1 MSITSIILL
10 LVVVVAIFVVVAAWL
25 YERASREVSLVRTG
39 LGGRKVVLDGGVIV
53 LPYFHKVSRVNMQT
67 MRLEV
72 MRVGEQALITKD
84 RLRVDVG
91 VEFYVSVEPTE
102 DLIARASQ
110 TLGKRTFDAENLRDL
125 IEGKLVDT
133 LRAVAAQ
140 QTMDELHEGRGA
152 FVKQVKS
159 ALTEEIGR
167 NGLELESVSLTALDQ
182 TPFTA
187 LDENNAF
194 NAVGMRKL
202 AEVIANSKKERATID
217 ADAEVSVRR
226 SAMEAAKRTLQIDL
240 EEQEAQIQQMQTL
253 ESLRAEQM
261 AEIAA
266 SKAQSEV
273 SVNAAKIE
281 MEKSIRNSDILR
293 HEEVTKAEIAQKL
306 AIETAEQQRNITL
319 KKQSMDEAK
328 AEAAASNARSEAVKA
343 AEAIETTKALA
354 AAERGKSLDM
364 IAAEKE
370 GKVHG
375 LRKRMAA
382 ETEADTMLKL
392 AEARLSSAKAD
403 SDAEKVRLSAMAEEM
418 AVNAKHAR
426 AMHEAENIMSPEVI
440 ELTRDKTR
448 LEALPKIVEQMV
460 RPAEKINSIKIHHI
474 TGGALGRSNGSAGNG
489 GENSGDKP
497 PVNHALDSIMD
508 MAVQLPALRK
518 IGEELGVS
526 FEDGMTGVLED
537 TTKKGSTAPLGDK
550 S

>member
-1 MSITSIILL
+1 MSATSIILL
-10 LVVVVAIFVVVAAWL
+10 VIVLVAILVVVAAWL

-72 MRVGEQALITKD
+72 NRHGEQALITKD

-102 DLIARASQ
+102 ESIARASQ
-110 TLGKRTFDAENLRDL
+110 TLGKRTFEADKLRDL

-133 LRAVAAQ
+133 LRSVAAQ
-140 QTMDELHEGRGA
+140 QTMDELHEARGA
-152 FVKQVKS
+152 FVKEVKS
-159 ALTEEIGR
+159 ALTEEIRR

-240 EEQEAQIQQMQTL
+240 EEQEAQIEQVKTL
-253 ESLRAEQM
+253 ESLRATQL

-266 SKAQSEV
+266 SKAESEIAA
-273 SVNAAKIE
+273 NAAKIE
-281 MEKSIRNSDILR
+281 MEKSIRASDIQR
-293 HEEVTKAEIAQKL
+293 EEEISKAEIAQRL
-306 AIETAEQQRNITL
+306 AVETAEQQRNITL
-319 KKQSMDEAK
+319 RKQSMDEAK
-328 AEAAASNARSEAVKA
+328 AEAAASGARAEAVKA
-343 AEAIETTKALA
+343 AEYVETAKAIA
-354 AAERGKSLDM
+354 AAERGKSLDL
-364 IAAEKE
+364 INAEKE
-370 GKVHG
+370 SQVHG
-375 LRKRMAA
+375 LRKQHASD
-382 ETEADTMLKL
+382 TEADTMVKL
-392 AEARLSSAKAD
+392 AGARLKAAQSD
-403 SDAEKVRLSAMAEEM
+403 ADAEKVRLSATAEEM
-418 AVNAKHAR
+418 AMKAENAR
-426 AMHEAENIMSPEVI
+426 AMNEAENAMSTEVI
-440 ELTRDKTR
+440 DLARDKAR

-460 RPAEKINSIKIHHI
+460 RPAEKIDSIKIHHI
-474 TGGALGRSNGSAGNG
+474 TGGALDRSGSSGGG
-489 GENSGDKP
+489 GERGNAKP
-497 PVNHALDSIMD
+497 PVNQALDSIMD

-518 IGEELGVS
+518 IGEDLGVS
-526 FEDGMTGVLED
+526 FEDGMSGVVD
-537 TTKKGSTAPLGDK
+537 GDRK
-550 S
+550 PSQDETS

>member
-1 MSITSIILL
+1 MSATSIILL
-10 LVVVVAIFVVVAAWL
+10 VIVLVAILVVVAAWL
-25 YERASREVSLVRTG
+25 YERASRELSLVRTG

-72 MRVGEQALITKD
+72 HRHGEQALITKD

-102 DLIARASQ
+102 ESIARASQ
-110 TLGKRTFDAENLRDL
+110 TLGRRTFEADKLRDL

-133 LRAVAAQ
+133 LRSVAAQ

-159 ALTEEIGR
+159 ALTEEIRR

-240 EEQEAQIQQMQTL
+240 EEQEAQIEQVKAL
-253 ESLRAEQM
+253 ESLRASQL

-266 SKAQSEV
+266 SKAESEIAA
-273 SVNAAKIE
+273 NAAKIE
-281 MEKSIRNSDILR
+281 MEKSIRASDIQR
-293 HEEVTKAEIAQKL
+293 EEEISKAEIAQRL
-306 AIETAEQQRNITL
+306 AVETAEQQRNITL
-319 KKQSMDEAK
+319 RKQSMDEAK
-328 AEAAASNARSEAVKA
+328 AEAAASGARAEAVKA
-343 AEAIETTKALA
+343 AENVETAKALA
-354 AAERGKSLDM
+354 AAERGKSLDL
-364 IAAEKE
+364 ITAEKE
-370 GKVHG
+370 SQVHG
-375 LRKRMAA
+375 LRKQHAA
-382 ETEADTMLKL
+382 ETEADTMVTL
-392 AEARLSSAKAD
+392 AGARLKAAQSD
-403 SDAEKVRLSAMAEEM
+403 ADAEKVRLSAMAEELAM
-418 AVNAKHAR
+418 KAENAR
-426 AMHEAENIMSPEVI
+426 AMNEAENAMSPEVI
-440 ELTRDKTR
+440 ELARDKAR
-448 LEALPKIVEQMV
+448 LEALPKIVEQIV
-460 RPAEKINSIKIHHI
+460 RPAEKIHHI
-474 TGGALGRSNGSAGNG
+474 TGGALDRSRSSGG
-489 GENSGDKP
+489 GEGGGDKP
-497 PVNHALDSIMD
+497 PVNQALDSIMD

-518 IGEELGVS
+518 IGEDLGVS
-526 FEDGMTGVLED
+526 FEDGMSGVVD
-537 TTKKGSTAPLGDK
+537 GDRKPAPDDP

>member
-1 MSITSIILL
+1 MSATSIILL
-10 LVVVVAIFVVVAAWL
+10 AIVLVAILVVVAAWL

-72 MRVGEQALITKD
+72 NRHSEQALITKD

-102 DLIARASQ
+102 EAISRASQ
-110 TLGKRTFDAENLRDL
+110 TLGKRTFEADKLRDL

-133 LRAVAAQ
+133 LRSVAAQ
-140 QTMDELHEGRGA
+140 HSMDELHEGRGA
-152 FVKQVKS
+152 FVKEVKS
-159 ALTEEIGR
+159 ALTEEIRR

-240 EEQEAQIQQMQTL
+240 EEQEAQIEQVKTL
-253 ESLRAEQM
+253 ESLRASQL

-266 SKAQSEV
+266 SKAESEIAA
-273 SVNAAKIE
+273 NAAKIE
-281 MEKSIRNSDILR
+281 MEKSIRASDIR
-293 HEEVTKAEIAQKL
+293 REEEISKAEIAQRL
-306 AIETAEQQRNITL
+306 AVETAEQQRNITL
-319 KKQSMDEAK
+319 RKQSMDEAK
-328 AEAAASNARSEAVKA
+328 AETAASGARAEAVKA
-343 AEAIETTKALA
+343 AEDVETAKAIA
-354 AAERGKSLDM
+354 AAERGKTLDL
-364 IAAEKE
+364 IGAEKE
-370 GKVHG
+370 SQVHG
-375 LRKRMAA
+375 LRKQHAADTEA
-382 ETEADTMLKL
+382 ETMVKL
-392 AEARLSSAKAD
+392 AGARLKAAQSD
-403 SDAEKVRLSAMAEEM
+403 ADAEKVRLSAMAEEM
-418 AVNAKHAR
+418 AIKAENSR
-426 AMHEAENIMSPEVI
+426 AMNEAENAMSSEVI
-440 ELTRDKTR
+440 DLARDKAR

-460 RPAEKINSIKIHHI
+460 RPAEKIDSIKIHHI
-474 TGGALGRSNGSAGNG
+474 TGGALDRSGSSVGVAG
-489 GENSGDKP
+489 GERGDKP
-497 PVNHALDSIMD
+497 PVNQALDSIMD

-518 IGEELGVS
+518 IGEDLGVS
-526 FEDGMTGVLED
+526 FEDGMSGVVD
-537 TTKKGSTAPLGDK
+537 GDRKSTPDDP

>member
-1 MSITSIILL
+1 MSATSIILL
-10 LVVVVAIFVVVAAWL
+10 VIVLVAILVVVAAWL
-25 YERASREVSLVRTG
+25 YERASRELSLVRTG

-72 MRVGEQALITKD
+72 HRHGEQALITKD

-102 DLIARASQ
+102 ESIARASQ
-110 TLGKRTFDAENLRDL
+110 TLGSRTFEADKLRDL

-133 LRAVAAQ
+133 LRSVAAQ

-159 ALTEEIGR
+159 ALTEEIRR

-240 EEQEAQIQQMQTL
+240 EEQEAQIEQVKTL
-253 ESLRAEQM
+253 ESLRASQL

-266 SKAQSEV
+266 SKAESEIAA
-273 SVNAAKIE
+273 NAAKIE
-281 MEKSIRNSDILR
+281 MEKSIRASDIQR
-293 HEEVTKAEIAQKL
+293 EEEISKAEIAQRL
-306 AIETAEQQRNITL
+306 AVETAEQQRNITL
-319 KKQSMDEAK
+319 RKQSMDEAK
-328 AEAAASNARSEAVKA
+328 AEAAASGARAEAVKA
-343 AEAIETTKALA
+343 AENVETAKALA
-354 AAERGKSLDM
+354 AAERGKSLDL
-364 IAAEKE
+364 ITAEKE
-370 GKVHG
+370 SQVHG
-375 LRKRMAA
+375 LRKQHAA
-382 ETEADTMLKL
+382 DTEADTMVTL
-392 AEARLSSAKAD
+392 AGARLKAAQSD
-403 SDAEKVRLSAMAEEM
+403 ADAEKVRLSAMAEELAM
-418 AVNAKHAR
+418 KAENAR
-426 AMHEAENIMSPEVI
+426 AMNEAENAMSPEVI
-440 ELTRDKTR
+440 ELARDKAR

-460 RPAEKINSIKIHHI
+460 RPAEKIDSIKIHHI
-474 TGGALGRSNGSAGNG
+474 TGGALDRSRSSGG
-489 GENSGDKP
+489 GEGGGDKP
-497 PVNHALDSIMD
+497 PVNQALDSIMD

-518 IGEELGVS
+518 IGEDLGVS
-526 FEDGMTGVLED
+526 FEDGMSGVVD
-537 TTKKGSTAPLGDK
+537 GDRKPAPDD
-550 S
+550 SS

>member
-1 MSITSIILL
+1 MSATSIILL
-10 LVVVVAIFVVVAAWL
+10 VIVLVAILVVVAAWL
-25 YERASREVSLVRTG
+25 YERASRELSLVRTG

-72 MRVGEQALITKD
+72 HRHGEQALITKD

-102 DLIARASQ
+102 ESIARASQ
-110 TLGKRTFDAENLRDL
+110 TLGRRTFEADKLRDL

-133 LRAVAAQ
+133 LRSVAAQ

-159 ALTEEIGR
+159 ALTEEIRR

-240 EEQEAQIQQMQTL
+240 EEQEAQIEQVKTL
-253 ESLRAEQM
+253 ESLRASQL

-266 SKAQSEV
+266 SKAESEIAA
-273 SVNAAKIE
+273 NAAKIE
-281 MEKSIRNSDILR
+281 MEKSIRASDIQR
-293 HEEVTKAEIAQKL
+293 EEEISKAEIAQRL
-306 AIETAEQQRNITL
+306 AVETAEQQRNITL
-319 KKQSMDEAK
+319 RKQSMDEAK
-328 AEAAASNARSEAVKA
+328 AEAAASGARAEAVKA
-343 AEAIETTKALA
+343 AENVETAKALA
-354 AAERGKSLDM
+354 AAERGKSLDL
-364 IAAEKE
+364 ITAEKE
-370 GKVHG
+370 SQVHG
-375 LRKRMAA
+375 LRKQHAA
-382 ETEADTMLKL
+382 DTEADTMVTL
-392 AEARLSSAKAD
+392 AGARLKAAQSD
-403 SDAEKVRLSAMAEEM
+403 ADAEKVRLSAMAEELAM
-418 AVNAKHAR
+418 KAENAR
-426 AMHEAENIMSPEVI
+426 AMNEAENAMSPEVI
-440 ELTRDKTR
+440 ELARDKAR

-460 RPAEKINSIKIHHI
+460 RPAEKIDSIKIHHI
-474 TGGALGRSNGSAGNG
+474 TGGGLDRSRSSGG
-489 GENSGDKP
+489 GEGGGDKP
-497 PVNHALDSIMD
+497 PVNQALDSIMD

-518 IGEELGVS
+518 IGEDLGVS
-526 FEDGMTGVLED
+526 FEDGMSGVVD
-537 TTKKGSTAPLGDK
+537 GDRKPAPDDP

>member
-1 MSITSIILL
+1 MSATSIILL
-10 LVVVVAIFVVVAAWL
+10 VVVLVVILVVVAAWL
-25 YERASREVSLVRTG
+25 YERASREISLVRTG

-72 MRVGEQALITKD
+72 HRHGEQALITKD

-102 DLIARASQ
+102 ESIARASQ
-110 TLGKRTFDAENLRDL
+110 TLGRRTFEADKLRDL

-133 LRAVAAQ
+133 LRSVAAQ

-152 FVKQVKS
+152 FVKDVKS
-159 ALTEEIGR
+159 ALTEEIRR

-240 EEQEAQIQQMQTL
+240 EEQEAQIEQVKTL
-253 ESLRAEQM
+253 ESLRATQL
-261 AEIAA
+261 AAIAA
-266 SKAQSEV
+266 SKAESEIAA
-273 SVNAAKIE
+273 NAAKIE
-281 MEKSIRNSDILR
+281 MEKSIRASDIR
-293 HEEVTKAEIAQKL
+293 REEEISKAEIAQRL
-306 AIETAEQQRNITL
+306 AVQTAEQQRNITL
-319 KKQSMDEAK
+319 RKQSMDEAK
-328 AEAAASNARSEAVKA
+328 AEAAASGAHAEAVKA
-343 AEAIETTKALA
+343 AESVETAKAIA
-354 AAERGKSLDM
+354 AAERGKSLDI
-364 IAAEKE
+364 IAAERE
-370 GKVHG
+370 SEVHG
-375 LRKRMAA
+375 LRKREAA
-382 ETEADTMLKL
+382 DVEAATMITL
-392 AEARLSSAKAD
+392 AKARLQAANSE
-403 SDAEKVRLSAMAEEM
+403 SDAEKARLSAMAEEL
-418 AVNAKHAR
+418 ALKAQNAR
-426 AMHEAENIMSPEVI
+426 AMNEAENVMSPEIVD
-440 ELTRDKTR
+440 LSRDKAR

-460 RPAEKINSIKIHHI
+460 RPAEKIDSIKIHHV
-474 TGGALGRSNGSAGNG
+474 TGGALDRGGSGGGGG
-489 GENSGDKP
+489 GEHGGDKP
-497 PVNHALDSIMD
+497 PVNQALDSIMD

-526 FEDGMTGVLED
+526 LEDGMSGVV
-537 TTKKGSTAPLGDK
+537 GSGRKLDQEE
-550 S
+550 SS

>member
-1 MSITSIILL
+1 MSATSIILL
-10 LVVVVAIFVVVAAWL
+10 FIVVVAILVVVAAWL

-72 MRVGEQALITKD
+72 HRHGEQALITKD

-102 DLIARASQ
+102 ESIARASQ
-110 TLGKRTFDAENLRDL
+110 TLGRRTFEADKLRDL

-133 LRAVAAQ
+133 LRSVAAQ

-152 FVKQVKS
+152 FVKDVKS
-159 ALTEEIGR
+159 ALTEEIRR

-240 EEQEAQIQQMQTL
+240 EEQEAQIEQVKTL
-253 ESLRAEQM
+253 ESLRATQL
-261 AEIAA
+261 AAIAA
-266 SKAQSEV
+266 SKAESEIAA
-273 SVNAAKIE
+273 NAAKIE
-281 MEKSIRNSDILR
+281 MEKSIRASDIR
-293 HEEVTKAEIAQKL
+293 REEEISKAEIAQRL
-306 AIETAEQQRNITL
+306 AVQTAEQQRNITL
-319 KKQSMDEAK
+319 RKQSMDEAK
-328 AEAAASNARSEAVKA
+328 AEAAASGAHAEAVKA
-343 AEAIETTKALA
+343 AESVETAKAIA
-354 AAERGKSLDM
+354 AAERGKSLDI
-364 IAAEKE
+364 IAAERE
-370 GKVHG
+370 SEVHG
-375 LRKRMAA
+375 LRKREAA
-382 ETEADTMLKL
+382 DVEAATMITL
-392 AEARLSSAKAD
+392 AKARLQAANSE
-403 SDAEKVRLSAMAEEM
+403 SDAEKARLSAMAEEL
-418 AVNAKHAR
+418 ALKAQNAR
-426 AMHEAENIMSPEVI
+426 AMNEAENVMSPEIVD
-440 ELTRDKTR
+440 LSRDKAR

-460 RPAEKINSIKIHHI
+460 RPAEKIDSIKIHHV
-474 TGGALGRSNGSAGNG
+474 TGGALDRGWSGGGGG
-489 GENSGDKP
+489 GEHGGDKP
-497 PVNHALDSIMD
+497 PVNQALDSIMD

-526 FEDGMTGVLED
+526 LEDGMSGVV
-537 TTKKGSTAPLGDK
+537 GSGRKLDQEE
-550 S
+550 SS

>member
-1 MSITSIILL
+1 MSATSIILL
-10 LVVVVAIFVVVAAWL
+10 VIVLVVILVVVAAWL

-72 MRVGEQALITKD
+72 NRHGEQALITKD

-102 DLIARASQ
+102 ESIARASQ
-110 TLGKRTFDAENLRDL
+110 TLGRRTFEADQLRDL

-133 LRAVAAQ
+133 LRSVAAQ

-152 FVKQVKS
+152 FVKEVKS
-159 ALTEEIGR
+159 ALTEEIRR

-240 EEQEAQIQQMQTL
+240 EEQEAQIEQVKTL
-253 ESLRAEQM
+253 ESLRASQL

-266 SKAQSEV
+266 SKAESEIAA
-273 SVNAAKIE
+273 NAAKIE
-281 MEKSIRNSDILR
+281 MEKSIRASDIR
-293 HEEVTKAEIAQKL
+293 REEEISKAEIAQRL
-306 AIETAEQQRNITL
+306 AVETAEQQRNITL
-319 KKQSMDEAK
+319 RKQSMDEAK
-328 AEAAASNARSEAVKA
+328 AEAAASGARAEAVKA
-343 AEAIETTKALA
+343 AEDVETAKAIA
-354 AAERGKSLDM
+354 AAERGRSLDL
-364 IAAEKE
+364 ISAEKE
-370 GKVHG
+370 SQVHG
-375 LRKRMAA
+375 LRKQHAA
-382 ETEADTMLKL
+382 DTEADTMVKL
-392 AEARLSSAKAD
+392 AGARLKAAQSD
-403 SDAEKVRLSAMAEEM
+403 ADAEKVRLSAMAEEM
-418 AVNAKHAR
+418 AMKADNAR
-426 AMHEAENIMSPEVI
+426 AMNEAENAMSPEVI
-440 ELTRDKTR
+440 DLARDKAR

-460 RPAEKINSIKIHHI
+460 RPAEKIDSIKIHHI
-474 TGGALGRSNGSAGNG
+474 TGGALDRSGSSAGG
-489 GENSGDKP
+489 GERGNDKP
-497 PVNHALDSIMD
+497 PVNQALDSIMD

-518 IGEELGVS
+518 IGEDLGVS
-526 FEDGMTGVLED
+526 FEDGMSGVVD
-537 TTKKGSTAPLGDK
+537 GDRK
-550 S
+550 PPRDETS

>member
-1 MSITSIILL
+1 MSATSIILL
-10 LVVVVAIFVVVAAWL
+10 VIVLVAILVVVAAWL
-25 YERASREVSLVRTG
+25 YERASRELSLVRTG

-72 MRVGEQALITKD
+72 HRHGEQALITKD

-102 DLIARASQ
+102 ESIARASQ
-110 TLGKRTFDAENLRDL
+110 TLGRRTFEADKLRDL

-133 LRAVAAQ
+133 LRSVAAQ

-159 ALTEEIGR
+159 ALTEEIRR

-240 EEQEAQIQQMQTL
+240 EEQEAQIEQVKTL
-253 ESLRAEQM
+253 ESLRASQL

-266 SKAQSEV
+266 SKAESEIAA
-273 SVNAAKIE
+273 NAAKIE
-281 MEKSIRNSDILR
+281 MEKSIRASDIQR
-293 HEEVTKAEIAQKL
+293 EEEISKAEIAQRL
-306 AIETAEQQRNITL
+306 AVETAEQQRNITL
-319 KKQSMDEAK
+319 RKQSMDEAK
-328 AEAAASNARSEAVKA
+328 AEAAASGARAEAVKA
-343 AEAIETTKALA
+343 AENVETAKALA
-354 AAERGKSLDM
+354 AAERGKSLDL
-364 IAAEKE
+364 ITAEKE
-370 GKVHG
+370 SQVHG
-375 LRKRMAA
+375 LRKQHAA
-382 ETEADTMLKL
+382 ETEADTMVTL
-392 AEARLSSAKAD
+392 AGARLKAAQSD
-403 SDAEKVRLSAMAEEM
+403 ADAEKVRLSAMAEELAM
-418 AVNAKHAR
+418 KAENAR
-426 AMHEAENIMSPEVI
+426 AMNEAENAMSPEVI
-440 ELTRDKTR
+440 ELARDKAR
-448 LEALPKIVEQMV
+448 LEALPKIVEQIV
-460 RPAEKINSIKIHHI
+460 RPAEKIDSIKIHHI
-474 TGGALGRSNGSAGNG
+474 TGGALDRSRSSGG
-489 GENSGDKP
+489 GEGGGDKP
-497 PVNHALDSIMD
+497 PVNQALDSIMD

-518 IGEELGVS
+518 IGEDLGVS
-526 FEDGMTGVLED
+526 FEDGMSGVVD
-537 TTKKGSTAPLGDK
+537 GDRKPAPDDP

>member
-1 MSITSIILL
+1 MSATSIILL
-10 LVVVVAIFVVVAAWL
+10 VIVLVAILVVVAAWL
-25 YERASREVSLVRTG
+25 YERASRELSLVRTG

-72 MRVGEQALITKD
+72 HRHGEQALITKD

-102 DLIARASQ
+102 ESIARASQ
-110 TLGKRTFDAENLRDL
+110 TLGRRTFEADKLRDL

-133 LRAVAAQ
+133 LRSVAAQ

-159 ALTEEIGR
+159 ALTEEIRR

-240 EEQEAQIQQMQTL
+240 EEQEAQIEQVKTL
-253 ESLRAEQM
+253 ESLRASQL

-266 SKAQSEV
+266 SKAESEIAA
-273 SVNAAKIE
+273 NAAKIE
-281 MEKSIRNSDILR
+281 MEKSIRASDIQR
-293 HEEVTKAEIAQKL
+293 EEEISKAEIAQRL
-306 AIETAEQQRNITL
+306 AVETAEQQRNITL
-319 KKQSMDEAK
+319 RKQSMDEAK
-328 AEAAASNARSEAVKA
+328 AEAAASGARAEAVKA
-343 AEAIETTKALA
+343 AENVETAKALA
-354 AAERGKSLDM
+354 AAERGKSLDL
-364 IAAEKE
+364 ITAEKE
-370 GKVHG
+370 SQVHG
-375 LRKRMAA
+375 LRKKNAA
-382 ETEADTMLKL
+382 DTEADTMVTL
-392 AEARLSSAKAD
+392 AGARLKAAQSD
-403 SDAEKVRLSAMAEEM
+403 ADAEKVRLSAMAEELAM
-418 AVNAKHAR
+418 KAENAR
-426 AMHEAENIMSPEVI
+426 AMNEAENAMSPEVV
-440 ELTRDKTR
+440 ELARDKAR

-460 RPAEKINSIKIHHI
+460 RPAEKIDSIKIHHI
-474 TGGALGRSNGSAGNG
+474 TGGALDRSRSSGG
-489 GENSGDKP
+489 GEGGGDKP
-497 PVNHALDSIMD
+497 PVNQALDSIMD

-518 IGEELGVS
+518 IGEDLGVS
-526 FEDGMTGVLED
+526 FEDGMSGVVD
-537 TTKKGSTAPLGDK
+537 GDRKPAPDDP

>member
-1 MSITSIILL
+1 MSATSIILL
-10 LVVVVAIFVVVAAWL
+10 VIVLVAILVVVVAWL
-25 YERASREVSLVRTG
+25 YERASRELSLVRTG

-72 MRVGEQALITKD
+72 HRHGEQALITKD

-102 DLIARASQ
+102 ESIARASQ
-110 TLGKRTFDAENLRDL
+110 TLGRRTFEADKLRDL

-133 LRAVAAQ
+133 LRSVAAQ

-159 ALTEEIGR
+159 VLTEEIRR

-240 EEQEAQIQQMQTL
+240 EEQEAQIEQVKTL
-253 ESLRAEQM
+253 ESLRASQL

-266 SKAQSEV
+266 SKAESEIAA
-273 SVNAAKIE
+273 NAAKIE
-281 MEKSIRNSDILR
+281 MEKSIRASDIQR
-293 HEEVTKAEIAQKL
+293 EEEISKAEIAQRL
-306 AIETAEQQRNITL
+306 AVETAEQQRNITL
-319 KKQSMDEAK
+319 RKQSMDEAK
-328 AEAAASNARSEAVKA
+328 AEAAASGARAEAVKA
-343 AEAIETTKALA
+343 AENVETAKALA
-354 AAERGKSLDM
+354 AAERGKSLDL
-364 IAAEKE
+364 ITAEKE
-370 GKVHG
+370 SQVHG
-375 LRKRMAA
+375 LRKQHAA
-382 ETEADTMLKL
+382 DTEADTMVTL
-392 AEARLSSAKAD
+392 AGARLKAAQSD
-403 SDAEKVRLSAMAEEM
+403 ADAEKVRLSAMAEELAM
-418 AVNAKHAR
+418 KAENAR
-426 AMHEAENIMSPEVI
+426 AMNEAENAMSPEVI
-440 ELTRDKTR
+440 ELARDKAR

-460 RPAEKINSIKIHHI
+460 RPAEKIDSIKIHHI
-474 TGGALGRSNGSAGNG
+474 TGGALDRSRSSGG
-489 GENSGDKP
+489 GEGGGDKP
-497 PVNHALDSIMD
+497 PVNQALDSIMD

-518 IGEELGVS
+518 IGEDLGVS
-526 FEDGMTGVLED
+526 FEDGMSGVVD
-537 TTKKGSTAPLGDK
+537 GDRKPAPDDP

>member
-1 MSITSIILL
+1 MSATSIILL
-10 LVVVVAIFVVVAAWL
+10 AIVIIAILVVVAAWL
-25 YERASREVSLVRTG
+25 YERASRELSLVRTG

-72 MRVGEQALITKD
+72 SRTGEQALITKD

-102 DLIARASQ
+102 ESIARASQ
-110 TLGKRTFDAENLRDL
+110 TLGRRTFEADKLRDL
-125 IEGKLVDT
+125 VEGKLVDT

-152 FVKQVKS
+152 FVKQVKA
-159 ALTEEIGR
+159 ALTEEIRR

-240 EEQEAQIQQMQTL
+240 EEQEAQIQQVKTL
-253 ESLRAEQM
+253 EALRAVQL

-266 SKAQSEV
+266 SKAESEIAA
-273 SVNAAKIE
+273 NAAKIE
-281 MEKSIRNSDILR
+281 MEKSIRNSDIR
-293 HEEVTKAEIAQKL
+293 REEEITKAEIAQQL
-306 AIETAEQQRNITL
+306 AVETAEQQRNITL

-328 AEAAASNARSEAVKA
+328 ADAAASGARAEAVTA
-343 AEAIETTKALA
+343 AENVETAKAVA
-354 AAERGKSLDM
+354 AAERGKSLDI

-370 GKVHG
+370 SEVHG
-375 LRKRMAA
+375 LRKRHAA
-382 ETEADTMLKL
+382 DTEADTMMRL
-392 AEARLSSAKAD
+392 AEARFKSAKSD
-403 SDAEKVRLSAMAEEM
+403 SDAEKARLSAMAEEM
-418 AVNAKHAR
+418 ALKAENAR
-426 AMHEAENIMSPEVI
+426 AMNEAENVMSSEVVS
-440 ELTRDKTR
+440 LTRDRAR
-448 LEALPKIVEQMV
+448 LDALPKIVEQMV
-460 RPAEKINSIKIHHI
+460 RPAEKIDSIKIHHI
-474 TGGALGRSNGSAGNG
+474 TGGALDRNG
-489 GENSGDKP
+489 GGGAGGERSGEKP
-497 PVNHALDSIMD
+497 PVNQALDSIMD

-526 FEDGMTGVLED
+526 FEDGMSGVVD
-537 TTKKGSTAPLGDK
+537 DGRRSSSDDK
-550 S
+550 A

>member
-1 MSITSIILL
+1 MSATSIIP
-10 LVVVVAIFVVVAAWL
+10 LVIVLVAILVVVAAWL
-25 YERASREVSLVRTG
+25 YERASRELSLVRTG

-72 MRVGEQALITKD
+72 NRHGEQALITKD

-102 DLIARASQ
+102 ESIARASQ
-110 TLGKRTFDAENLRDL
+110 TLGRRTFEADKLRDL

-133 LRAVAAQ
+133 LRSVAAQ

-159 ALTEEIGR
+159 ALTEEIRR

-240 EEQEAQIQQMQTL
+240 EEQEAQIEQVKTL
-253 ESLRAEQM
+253 ESLRASQL

-266 SKAQSEV
+266 SKAESEIAA
-273 SVNAAKIE
+273 NAAKIE
-281 MEKSIRNSDILR
+281 MEKSIRASDIQR
-293 HEEVTKAEIAQKL
+293 EEEISKAEIAQRL
-306 AIETAEQQRNITL
+306 AVETAEQQRNITL
-319 KKQSMDEAK
+319 RKQSMDEAK
-328 AEAAASNARSEAVKA
+328 AEAAASGARAEAVKA
-343 AEAIETTKALA
+343 AENVETAKALA
-354 AAERGKSLDM
+354 AAERGKSLDL
-364 IAAEKE
+364 ITAEKE
-370 GKVHG
+370 SQVHG
-375 LRKRMAA
+375 LRKQHAA
-382 ETEADTMLKL
+382 DTEADTMVTL
-392 AEARLSSAKAD
+392 AGARLKAAQSD
-403 SDAEKVRLSAMAEEM
+403 ADAEKVRLSAMAEELAM
-418 AVNAKHAR
+418 KAENAR
-426 AMHEAENIMSPEVI
+426 AMNEAENAMSPEVI
-440 ELTRDKTR
+440 ELARDKAR

-460 RPAEKINSIKIHHI
+460 RPAEKIDSIKIHHI
-474 TGGALGRSNGSAGNG
+474 TGGALDRSRSSGG
-489 GENSGDKP
+489 GEGGGDKP
-497 PVNHALDSIMD
+497 PVNQALDSIMD

-518 IGEELGVS
+518 IGEDLGVS
-526 FEDGMTGVLED
+526 FEDGMSGVVD
-537 TTKKGSTAPLGDK
+537 GDRKPAPDDP

>member
-1 MSITSIILL
+1 MSATSIILL
-10 LVVVVAIFVVVAAWL
+10 AIVIIAILVVVAAWL
-25 YERASREVSLVRTG
+25 YERASRELSLVRTG

-72 MRVGEQALITKD
+72 SRTGEQALITKD

-102 DLIARASQ
+102 ESIARASQ
-110 TLGKRTFDAENLRDL
+110 TLGRRTFEADKLRDL
-125 IEGKLVDT
+125 VEGKLVDT

-152 FVKQVKS
+152 FVKQVKA
-159 ALTEEIGR
+159 ALTEEIRR

-202 AEVIANSKKERATID
+202 AEVIAKSKKERATID

-240 EEQEAQIQQMQTL
+240 EEQEAQIQQVKTL
-253 ESLRAEQM
+253 EALRAVQL

-266 SKAQSEV
+266 SKAESEIAA
-273 SVNAAKIE
+273 NAAKIE
-281 MEKSIRNSDILR
+281 MEKSIRNSDIR
-293 HEEVTKAEIAQKL
+293 REEEITKAEIAQQL
-306 AIETAEQQRNITL
+306 AVETAEQQRNITL
-319 KKQSMDEAK
+319 KKQSIDEAK
-328 AEAAASNARSEAVKA
+328 ADAAASGARAEAVTA
-343 AEAIETTKALA
+343 AENVETAKAVA
-354 AAERGKSLDM
+354 AAERGKSLDI

-370 GKVHG
+370 SEVHG
-375 LRKRMAA
+375 LRKRHAA
-382 ETEADTMLKL
+382 DAEADTMMRL
-392 AEARLSSAKAD
+392 AEARFKSAKSD
-403 SDAEKVRLSAMAEEM
+403 SDAEKARLSAMAEEM
-418 AVNAKHAR
+418 ALKAENAR
-426 AMHEAENIMSPEVI
+426 AMNEAENVMSSEVVS
-440 ELTRDKTR
+440 LTRDRAR
-448 LEALPKIVEQMV
+448 LDALPKIVEQMV
-460 RPAEKINSIKIHHI
+460 RPAEKIDSIKIHHI
-474 TGGALGRSNGSAGNG
+474 TGGALDRNG
-489 GENSGDKP
+489 GGGAGGERSGEKP
-497 PVNHALDSIMD
+497 PVNQALDSIMD

-526 FEDGMTGVLED
+526 FEDGMSGVVD
-537 TTKKGSTAPLGDK
+537 DGRRSSSDDK
-550 S
+550 A

>member
-1 MSITSIILL
+1 MSATSIILL
-10 LVVVVAIFVVVAAWL
+10 VIALVAILVVIAAWL

-72 MRVGEQALITKD
+72 NRHGDQALITKD

-102 DLIARASQ
+102 DSIARASQ
-110 TLGKRTFDAENLRDL
+110 TLGQRTFEADKLRDL

-133 LRAVAAQ
+133 LRSVAAQ

-152 FVKQVKS
+152 FVKEVKAS
-159 ALTEEIGR
+159 LTEEIRR

-240 EEQEAQIQQMQTL
+240 EEQEAQIEQVKTL
-253 ESLRAEQM
+253 ESLRAAQL
-261 AEIAA
+261 ADIAA
-266 SKAQSEV
+266 SKAESEIAA
-273 SVNAAKIE
+273 NAAKIE
-281 MEKSIRNSDILR
+281 MEKSIRASDIR
-293 HEEVTKAEIAQKL
+293 REEEISKAEIAQRL
-306 AIETAEQQRNITL
+306 AVETAEQQRNITL
-319 KKQSMDEAK
+319 RKQSMDEAK
-328 AEAAASNARSEAVKA
+328 AEAAASTARAEAVKA
-343 AEAIETTKALA
+343 AEGVETAKAVA
-354 AAERGKSLDM
+354 AAERGKSLDL
-364 IAAEKE
+364 IAAERE
-370 GKVHG
+370 SEVHG
-375 LRKRMAA
+375 LRKRHAA
-382 ETEADTMLKL
+382 D
-392 AEARLSSAKAD
+392 AEAASMVTLADARLKAANSD
-403 SDAEKVRLSAMAEEM
+403 SDAEKIRLSAMAEELAM
-418 AVNAKHAR
+418 KAENAR
-426 AMHEAENIMSPEVI
+426 AMNEAENVMSPDI
-440 ELTRDKTR
+440 IDLARDRAR

-460 RPAEKINSIKIHHI
+460 RPAEKIDSIKIHHI
-474 TGGALGRSNGSAGNG
+474 TGGALDRSGTGGG
-489 GENSGDKP
+489 GERGDKP
-497 PVNHALDSIMD
+497 PVNQALDSIMD

-518 IGEELGVS
+518 IGEDLGVS
-526 FEDGMTGVLED
+526 FEDGLSGVTDPPRKPGAED
-537 TTKKGSTAPLGDK
+537 PS
-550 S
+550 

>member
-1 MSITSIILL
+1 MSATSIILL
-10 LVVVVAIFVVVAAWL
+10 VIVLVAILVVVAAWL
-25 YERASREVSLVRTG
+25 YERASRELSLVRTG

-72 MRVGEQALITKD
+72 HRHGEQALITKD

-102 DLIARASQ
+102 ESIARASQ
-110 TLGKRTFDAENLRDL
+110 TLGSRTFEADKLRDL

-133 LRAVAAQ
+133 LRSVAAQ

-159 ALTEEIGR
+159 ALTEEIRR

-240 EEQEAQIQQMQTL
+240 EEQEAQIEQVKTL
-253 ESLRAEQM
+253 ESLRASQL

-266 SKAQSEV
+266 SKAESEIAA
-273 SVNAAKIE
+273 NAAKIE
-281 MEKSIRNSDILR
+281 MEKSIRASDIQR
-293 HEEVTKAEIAQKL
+293 EEEISKAEIAQRL
-306 AIETAEQQRNITL
+306 AVETAEQQRNITL
-319 KKQSMDEAK
+319 RKQSMDEAK
-328 AEAAASNARSEAVKA
+328 AEAAASGARAEAVKA
-343 AEAIETTKALA
+343 AENVETAKALA
-354 AAERGKSLDM
+354 AAERGKSLDL
-364 IAAEKE
+364 ITAEKE
-370 GKVHG
+370 SQVHG
-375 LRKRMAA
+375 LRKQHAA
-382 ETEADTMLKL
+382 DAEADTMVTL
-392 AEARLSSAKAD
+392 AGARLKAAQSD
-403 SDAEKVRLSAMAEEM
+403 ADAEKVRLSAMAEELAM
-418 AVNAKHAR
+418 KAENAR
-426 AMHEAENIMSPEVI
+426 AMNEAENAMSPEVI
-440 ELTRDKTR
+440 ELARDKAR

-460 RPAEKINSIKIHHI
+460 RPAEKIDSIKIHHI
-474 TGGALGRSNGSAGNG
+474 TGGALDRSRSSGG
-489 GENSGDKP
+489 GEGGGDKP
-497 PVNHALDSIMD
+497 PVNQALDSIMD

-518 IGEELGVS
+518 IGEDLGVS
-526 FEDGMTGVLED
+526 FEDGMSGVVD
-537 TTKKGSTAPLGDK
+537 GDRKPAPDDP

>member
-1 MSITSIILL
+1 MSATSIILL
-10 LVVVVAIFVVVAAWL
+10 FIVLVAILVVVAAWL
-25 YERASREVSLVRTG
+25 YERASREISLVRTG

-72 MRVGEQALITKD
+72 NRHGEQALITKD

-102 DLIARASQ
+102 ESIARASQ
-110 TLGKRTFDAENLRDL
+110 TLGRRTFEADKLRDL

-133 LRAVAAQ
+133 LRSVAAQ
-140 QTMDELHEGRGA
+140 QTMDELHEARGA
-152 FVKQVKS
+152 FVKEVKS
-159 ALTEEIGR
+159 ALTEEIRR

-240 EEQEAQIQQMQTL
+240 EEQEAQIEQVKTL
-253 ESLRAEQM
+253 ESLRATQL

-266 SKAQSEV
+266 SKAESEIAA
-273 SVNAAKIE
+273 NAAKIE
-281 MEKSIRNSDILR
+281 MEKSIRASDIR
-293 HEEVTKAEIAQKL
+293 REEEISKAEIAQRL
-306 AIETAEQQRNITL
+306 AVETAEQQRNITL
-319 KKQSMDEAK
+319 RKQSMDEAK
-328 AEAAASNARSEAVKA
+328 AEAAASGARVEAVKA
-343 AEAIETTKALA
+343 AEDVETAKAIAT
-354 AAERGKSLDM
+354 AERGKSLDL
-364 IAAEKE
+364 ISAEKE
-370 GKVHG
+370 SQVHG
-375 LRKRMAA
+375 LRKQHAA
-382 ETEADTMLKL
+382 DTEADTMVKL
-392 AEARLSSAKAD
+392 AGARLKAAQSD
-403 SDAEKVRLSAMAEEM
+403 ADAEKVRLSAMAEEM
-418 AVNAKHAR
+418 AMKAENVR
-426 AMHEAENIMSPEVI
+426 AMNEAENAMSSEVI
-440 ELTRDKTR
+440 DLARDKAR

-460 RPAEKINSIKIHHI
+460 RPAEKIDSIKIHHI
-474 TGGALGRSNGSAGNG
+474 TGGALDRSGSSGGG
-489 GENSGDKP
+489 GELGNDKP
-497 PVNHALDSIMD
+497 PINQALDSIMD

-518 IGEELGVS
+518 IGEDLGVS
-526 FEDGMTGVLED
+526 FEDGMSGVVGGD
-537 TTKKGSTAPLGDK
+537 RKPAPDDP

>member
-1 MSITSIILL
+1 MSATSIILL
-10 LVVVVAIFVVVAAWL
+10 VIVLVAILVVVAAWL
-25 YERASREVSLVRTG
+25 YERASRELSLVRTG

-72 MRVGEQALITKD
+72 HRHGEQALITKD

-102 DLIARASQ
+102 ESIARASQ
-110 TLGKRTFDAENLRDL
+110 TLGRRTFEADKLRDL

-133 LRAVAAQ
+133 LRSVAAQ

-159 ALTEEIGR
+159 ALTEEIRR

-240 EEQEAQIQQMQTL
+240 EEQEAQIEQVKTL
-253 ESLRAEQM
+253 ESLRASQL

-266 SKAQSEV
+266 SKAESEIAA
-273 SVNAAKIE
+273 NAAKIE
-281 MEKSIRNSDILR
+281 MEKSIRASDIQR
-293 HEEVTKAEIAQKL
+293 EEEISKAEIAQRL
-306 AIETAEQQRNITL
+306 AVETAEQQRNITL
-319 KKQSMDEAK
+319 RKQSMDEAK
-328 AEAAASNARSEAVKA
+328 AEAAASGARAEAVKA
-343 AEAIETTKALA
+343 AENVETAKALA
-354 AAERGKSLDM
+354 AAERGKSLDL
-364 IAAEKE
+364 ITAEKE
-370 GKVHG
+370 SQVHG
-375 LRKRMAA
+375 LRKQHAA
-382 ETEADTMLKL
+382 ETEADTMVTL
-392 AEARLSSAKAD
+392 AGARLKAAQ
-403 SDAEKVRLSAMAEEM
+403 SDADADKVRLSAMAEELAM
-418 AVNAKHAR
+418 KAENAR
-426 AMHEAENIMSPEVI
+426 AMNEAENAMSPEVI
-440 ELTRDKTR
+440 ELARDKAR

-460 RPAEKINSIKIHHI
+460 RPAEKIDSIKIHHI
-474 TGGALGRSNGSAGNG
+474 TGGALDRSRSSGG
-489 GENSGDKP
+489 GEGGGDKP
-497 PVNHALDSIMD
+497 PVNQALDSIMD

-518 IGEELGVS
+518 IGEDLGVS
-526 FEDGMTGVLED
+526 FEDGMSGVVD
-537 TTKKGSTAPLGDK
+537 GDRKPAPDDP

>member
-1 MSITSIILL
+1 MSATSIILL
-10 LVVVVAIFVVVAAWL
+10 VIVLVVILVVVAAWL

-72 MRVGEQALITKD
+72 NRHGEQALITKD

-102 DLIARASQ
+102 ESIARASQ
-110 TLGKRTFDAENLRDL
+110 TLGKRTFEADKLRDL

-133 LRAVAAQ
+133 LRSVAAQ
-140 QTMDELHEGRGA
+140 QTMDELHEARGA
-152 FVKQVKS
+152 FVKEVKS
-159 ALTEEIGR
+159 ALTEEIRR

-240 EEQEAQIQQMQTL
+240 EEQEAQIEQVKTL
-253 ESLRAEQM
+253 ESLRASQL

-266 SKAQSEV
+266 SKAESEIAA
-273 SVNAAKIE
+273 NAAKIG
-281 MEKSIRNSDILR
+281 MEKSIRASDIQR
-293 HEEVTKAEIAQKL
+293 EEEISKAEIAQRL
-306 AIETAEQQRNITL
+306 AVETAEQQRNITL
-319 KKQSMDEAK
+319 RKQSMDEAK
-328 AEAAASNARSEAVKA
+328 AEAAASGARAEAVKA
-343 AEAIETTKALA
+343 AEDVETAKAIA
-354 AAERGKSLDM
+354 AAERGRSLDL
-364 IAAEKE
+364 ISAEKE
-370 GKVHG
+370 SQVHG
-375 LRKRMAA
+375 LRKQHAA
-382 ETEADTMLKL
+382 DTEADTMVKL
-392 AEARLSSAKAD
+392 AGARLKAAQSD
-403 SDAEKVRLSAMAEEM
+403 ADAEKVRLSAMAEEM
-418 AVNAKHAR
+418 AMNADNAR
-426 AMHEAENIMSPEVI
+426 AMNEAENAMSPEVI
-440 ELTRDKTR
+440 DLARDKAR

-460 RPAEKINSIKIHHI
+460 RPAEKIDSIKIHHI
-474 TGGALGRSNGSAGNG
+474 TGGALDRNASSGGG
-489 GENSGDKP
+489 GERGTDKP
-497 PVNHALDSIMD
+497 PVNQALDSIMD

-518 IGEELGVS
+518 IGEDLGVS
-526 FEDGMTGVLED
+526 FENGMSGVVDGDRKPPKDET
-537 TTKKGSTAPLGDK
+537 S
-550 S
+550 

>member
-1 MSITSIILL
+1 MSATSIILL
-10 LVVVVAIFVVVAAWL
+10 FIVLVAILVVVAAWL
-25 YERASREVSLVRTG
+25 YERASREISLVRTG

-72 MRVGEQALITKD
+72 NRHGEQALITKD

-102 DLIARASQ
+102 ESIARASQ
-110 TLGKRTFDAENLRDL
+110 TLGRRTFEADKLRDL

-133 LRAVAAQ
+133 LRSVAAQ
-140 QTMDELHEGRGA
+140 QTMDELHEARGA
-152 FVKQVKS
+152 FVKEVKS
-159 ALTEEIGR
+159 ALTEEIRR

-240 EEQEAQIQQMQTL
+240 EEQEAQIEQVKTL
-253 ESLRAEQM
+253 ESLRATQL

-266 SKAQSEV
+266 SKAESEIAA
-273 SVNAAKIE
+273 NAAKIE
-281 MEKSIRNSDILR
+281 MEKSIRASDIR
-293 HEEVTKAEIAQKL
+293 REEEISKAEIAQRL
-306 AIETAEQQRNITL
+306 AVETAEQQRNITL
-319 KKQSMDEAK
+319 RKQSMDEAK
-328 AEAAASNARSEAVKA
+328 AEAAASGARVEAVKA
-343 AEAIETTKALA
+343 AEDVETAKAIAT
-354 AAERGKSLDM
+354 AERGKSLDL
-364 IAAEKE
+364 ISAEKE
-370 GKVHG
+370 SQVHG
-375 LRKRMAA
+375 LRKQHAA
-382 ETEADTMLKL
+382 DTEADTMVKL
-392 AEARLSSAKAD
+392 AGARLKAAQ
-403 SDAEKVRLSAMAEEM
+403 SEADAEKVRLSAMAEEM
-418 AVNAKHAR
+418 AMKAENVR
-426 AMHEAENIMSPEVI
+426 AMNEAENAMSSEVI
-440 ELTRDKTR
+440 DLARDKAR

-460 RPAEKINSIKIHHI
+460 RPAEKIDSIKIHHI
-474 TGGALGRSNGSAGNG
+474 TGGALDRSGSSGGG
-489 GENSGDKP
+489 GELGNDKP
-497 PVNHALDSIMD
+497 PINQALDSIMD

-518 IGEELGVS
+518 IGEDLGVS
-526 FEDGMTGVLED
+526 FEDGMSGVVGGD
-537 TTKKGSTAPLGDK
+537 RKPAPDDP

>member
-1 MSITSIILL
+1 MSATSIILL
-10 LVVVVAIFVVVAAWL
+10 VIVLVAILVVVAAWL

-72 MRVGEQALITKD
+72 NRHGEQALITKD

-102 DLIARASQ
+102 ESIARASQ
-110 TLGKRTFDAENLRDL
+110 TLGRRTFEADKLRDL

-133 LRAVAAQ
+133 LRSVAAQ

-159 ALTEEIGR
+159 ALTEEIRR

-240 EEQEAQIQQMQTL
+240 EEQEAQIEQVKTL
-253 ESLRAEQM
+253 ESLRASQL

-266 SKAQSEV
+266 SKAESEIAA
-273 SVNAAKIE
+273 NAAKIE
-281 MEKSIRNSDILR
+281 MEKSIRASDIQR
-293 HEEVTKAEIAQKL
+293 EEEISKAEIAQRL
-306 AIETAEQQRNITL
+306 AVETAEQQRNITL
-319 KKQSMDEAK
+319 RKQSMDEAK
-328 AEAAASNARSEAVKA
+328 AEAAASGARAEAVKA
-343 AEAIETTKALA
+343 AENVETAKALA
-354 AAERGKSLDM
+354 AAERGKSLDL
-364 IAAEKE
+364 ITAEKE
-370 GKVHG
+370 SQVHG
-375 LRKRMAA
+375 LRKQHAA
-382 ETEADTMLKL
+382 ETEADTMVTL
-392 AEARLSSAKAD
+392 AGARLKAAQSD
-403 SDAEKVRLSAMAEEM
+403 ADAEKVRLSAMAEELAM
-418 AVNAKHAR
+418 KAENAR
-426 AMHEAENIMSPEVI
+426 AMNEAENAMSPEVI
-440 ELTRDKTR
+440 ELARDKAR

-460 RPAEKINSIKIHHI
+460 RPAEKIDSIKIHHI
-474 TGGALGRSNGSAGNG
+474 TGGALDRSRSSGG
-489 GENSGDKP
+489 GEGGGDKP
-497 PVNHALDSIMD
+497 PVNQALDSIMD

-518 IGEELGVS
+518 IGEDLGVS
-526 FEDGMTGVLED
+526 FEDGMSGVVD
-537 TTKKGSTAPLGDK
+537 GDRKPAPDDP

>member
-1 MSITSIILL
+1 MSATSIILL
-10 LVVVVAIFVVVAAWL
+10 VIVLVAILVVVAAWL
-25 YERASREVSLVRTG
+25 YERASRELSLVRTG

-72 MRVGEQALITKD
+72 HRHGEQALITKD

-102 DLIARASQ
+102 ESIARASQ
-110 TLGKRTFDAENLRDL
+110 TLGRRTFEADKLRDL

-133 LRAVAAQ
+133 LRSVAAQ

-159 ALTEEIGR
+159 ALTEEIRR

-240 EEQEAQIQQMQTL
+240 EEQEAQIEQVKTL
-253 ESLRAEQM
+253 ESLRASQL

-266 SKAQSEV
+266 SKAESEIAA
-273 SVNAAKIE
+273 NAAKIE
-281 MEKSIRNSDILR
+281 MEKSIRASDIQR
-293 HEEVTKAEIAQKL
+293 EEEISKAEIAQRL
-306 AIETAEQQRNITL
+306 AVETAEQQRNITL
-319 KKQSMDEAK
+319 RKQSMDEAK
-328 AEAAASNARSEAVKA
+328 AEAAASGARAEAVKA
-343 AEAIETTKALA
+343 AENVETAKALA
-354 AAERGKSLDM
+354 AAERGKSLDL
-364 IAAEKE
+364 ITAEKE
-370 GKVHG
+370 SQVHG
-375 LRKRMAA
+375 LRKQHAA
-382 ETEADTMLKL
+382 DTEADTMVTL
-392 AEARLSSAKAD
+392 ADARLKVAQSDA
-403 SDAEKVRLSAMAEEM
+403 DAEKVRLSTMAEELAM
-418 AVNAKHAR
+418 KAENAR
-426 AMHEAENIMSPEVI
+426 AMNEAENAMSPEVI
-440 ELTRDKTR
+440 ELARDKAR

-460 RPAEKINSIKIHHI
+460 RPAEKIDSIKIHHI
-474 TGGALGRSNGSAGNG
+474 TGGALDRSGSSGG
-489 GENSGDKP
+489 GEGGGDKP
-497 PVNHALDSIMD
+497 PVNQALDSIMD

-518 IGEELGVS
+518 IGEDLGVS
-526 FEDGMTGVLED
+526 FEDGMSGVVD
-537 TTKKGSTAPLGDK
+537 GDRKPAPDDP

>member
-1 MSITSIILL
+1 MSATSIILL
-10 LVVVVAIFVVVAAWL
+10 VIVLVAILVVVAAWL
-25 YERASREVSLVRTG
+25 YERASRELSLVRTG

-72 MRVGEQALITKD
+72 NRHGEQALITKD

-102 DLIARASQ
+102 ESIARASQ
-110 TLGKRTFDAENLRDL
+110 TLGRRTFEADKLRDL

-133 LRAVAAQ
+133 LRSVAAQ

-159 ALTEEIGR
+159 ALTEEIRR

-240 EEQEAQIQQMQTL
+240 EEQEAQIEQVKTL
-253 ESLRAEQM
+253 ESLRASQL

-266 SKAQSEV
+266 SKAESEIAA
-273 SVNAAKIE
+273 NAAKIE
-281 MEKSIRNSDILR
+281 MEKSIRASDIQR
-293 HEEVTKAEIAQKL
+293 EEEISKAEIAQRL
-306 AIETAEQQRNITL
+306 AVETAEQQRNITL
-319 KKQSMDEAK
+319 RKQSMDEAK
-328 AEAAASNARSEAVKA
+328 AEAAASGARAEAVKA
-343 AEAIETTKALA
+343 AENVETAKALA
-354 AAERGKSLDM
+354 AAERGKSLDL
-364 IAAEKE
+364 ITAEKE
-370 GKVHG
+370 SQVHG
-375 LRKRMAA
+375 LRKQHAA
-382 ETEADTMLKL
+382 ETEADTMVTL
-392 AEARLSSAKAD
+392 AGARLKAAQSD
-403 SDAEKVRLSAMAEEM
+403 ADAEKVRLSAMAEELAM
-418 AVNAKHAR
+418 KAENAR
-426 AMHEAENIMSPEVI
+426 AMNEAENAMSPEVI
-440 ELTRDKTR
+440 ELARDKAR

-460 RPAEKINSIKIHHI
+460 RPAEKIDSIKIHHI
-474 TGGALGRSNGSAGNG
+474 TGGALDRSRSSGG
-489 GENSGDKP
+489 GEGGGDKP
-497 PVNHALDSIMD
+497 PVNQALDSIMD

-518 IGEELGVS
+518 IGEDLGVS
-526 FEDGMTGVLED
+526 FEDGMSGVVD
-537 TTKKGSTAPLGDK
+537 GDRKPAPDDP

>member
-1 MSITSIILL
+1 MSATSIILL
-10 LVVVVAIFVVVAAWL
+10 AIVIIAILVVVAAWL
-25 YERASREVSLVRTG
+25 YERASRELSLVRTG

-72 MRVGEQALITKD
+72 SRTGEQALITKD

-102 DLIARASQ
+102 ESIARASQ
-110 TLGKRTFDAENLRDL
+110 TLGRRTFEADKLRDL
-125 IEGKLVDT
+125 VEGKLVDT

-152 FVKQVKS
+152 FVKQVKA
-159 ALTEEIGR
+159 ALTEEIRR

-240 EEQEAQIQQMQTL
+240 EEQEAQIQQVKTL
-253 ESLRAEQM
+253 EALRAAQL

-266 SKAQSEV
+266 SKAESEIAA
-273 SVNAAKIE
+273 NAAKIE
-281 MEKSIRNSDILR
+281 MEKSIRNSDIR
-293 HEEVTKAEIAQKL
+293 REEEITKAEIAQQL
-306 AIETAEQQRNITL
+306 AVETAEQQRNITL

-328 AEAAASNARSEAVKA
+328 ADAAASGARAEAVKA
-343 AEAIETTKALA
+343 AENVETAKAVA
-354 AAERGKSLDM
+354 AAERGKSLDI

-370 GKVHG
+370 SEVHG
-375 LRKRMAA
+375 LRKRHAA
-382 ETEADTMLKL
+382 DTEADTMMRL
-392 AEARLSSAKAD
+392 AEARFKSAKSD
-403 SDAEKVRLSAMAEEM
+403 SDAEKARLSAMAEEM
-418 AVNAKHAR
+418 ALKAENAR
-426 AMHEAENIMSPEVI
+426 AMNEAENVMSSEIVS
-440 ELTRDKTR
+440 LTRDRAR
-448 LEALPKIVEQMV
+448 LDALPKIVEQMV
-460 RPAEKINSIKIHHI
+460 RPAEKIDSIKIHHI
-474 TGGALGRSNGSAGNG
+474 TGGALDRNG
-489 GENSGDKP
+489 GGGAGGERSGEKP
-497 PVNHALDSIMD
+497 PVNQALDSIMD

-526 FEDGMTGVLED
+526 FEDGMSGVVD
-537 TTKKGSTAPLGDK
+537 DGRRSSSDDK
-550 S
+550 A